1 MAHFDSAQIRLSL
14 SYSFPLK
21 HWLKKFIGSKK
32 YKLENNL
39 VQLQYFH

>member
-1 MAHFDSAQIRLSL
+1 MDHFDSAQIWLSL

-21 HWLKKFIGSKK
+21 HRLQKFIGSKK

-39 VQLQYFH
+39 VQLQNFH